1 MGKTISSVRTAIT
14 QWIPGRRIAPIP
26 PPPGPNDHES
36 LVAALEHAT
45 RWYEYRISQGL
56 QVLNFYLVS
65 TAVNSA
71 AYVAALQAKLDAVA
85 GAVGLVAALVSVAAA
100 LAGWRSRGLARLAL
114 QPIAE
119 IQDRLAATLNMDS
132 LRLVQRNPHRTFTTP
147 ISLVMFVLACV
158 ISVSGA
164 LYAWLR

>member
-1 MGKTISSVRTAIT
+1 M
-14 QWIPGRRIAPIP
+14 
-26 PPPGPNDHES
+26 
-36 LVAALEHAT
+36 AALEHAT

-65 TAVNSA
+65 TAVMSA

-85 GAVGLVAALVSVAAA
+85 GAVGLVAALVSVAAS
-100 LAGWRSRGLARLAL
+100 LAGWRFRGLARLAL

-119 IQDRLAATLNMDS
+119 IQDRLAATLDLDS
-132 LRLVQRNPHRTFTTP
+132 LRLVQRNPHRTFTMP
-147 ISLVMFVLACV
+147 ISVIMFVFACV
-158 ISVSGA
+158 ISITGA

>member
-14 QWIPGRRIAPIP
+14 QWIPGRRVAPIP

-147 ISLVMFVLACV
+147 ISLVMFVLACA